1 MTTKLQF
8 RVLIYDTLS
17 TRYRMT
23 WKPSFRNTERLILR
37 LVIEERGKFYGS
49 ADRVSELNF
58 EQHSIS
64 ISSLS
69 SLPCYVV
76 MQAESTHDLAGPKG
90 PKYHPLFSFDADVV
104 LSSRDGVLFCVPSMT
119 LKMTSS
125 WFRTM
130 FTLPQGSPPASS
142 RSHNRNQ
149 RDSTTVSTDTEI
161 IGLDEDSSTLE
172 PLLRMICGLE
182 IPTLDTW
189 DVVEPVLYA
198 AEKYD
203 MPGPA
208 SIMRALMRT
217 PTFTDAPIRLYA
229 AACHFGWA
237 EDARTASTRSLTLN
251 LYDSVHK
258 PSLLRLRTADL
269 YALFALHNDR
279 RVQFRTR
286 IADAPFLTDAQLI
299 DTSARCSRCRE
310 PLSYLEWR
318 ELRHM
323 MLAELERRPSGD
335 TVLAGLEEWPAAL
348 ACWATKCRRVSCL
361 SSVYDKAQSSK
372 AVKDLLDSLPNAVE
386 VPIYETA

>member
-1 MTTKLQF
+1 MQ
-8 RVLIYDTLS
+8 
-17 TRYRMT
+17 
-23 WKPSFRNTERLILR
+23 TESSQSQD
-37 LVIEERGKFYGS
+37 S
-49 ADRVSELNF
+49 AAFN
-58 EQHSIS
+58 
-64 ISSLS
+64 
-69 SLPCYVV
+69 
-76 MQAESTHDLAGPKG
+76 G

-104 LSSRDGVLFCVPSMT
+104 LSSRDGILFCVPSMT
-119 LKMTSS
+119 LKMTSA

-142 RSHNRNQ
+142 RSQNRNQ
-149 RDSTTVSTDTEI
+149 RDTTFVPTDTEI
-161 IGLDEDSSTLE
+161 IGLDEESNTLE

-182 IPTLDTW
+182 IPTLETW
-189 DVVEPVLYA
+189 DAVEPVLYA

-208 SIMRALMRT
+208 SIMRALLRA

-269 YALFALHNDR
+269 YALFALHNER
-279 RVQFRTR
+279 RVQFRAR
-286 IADAPFLTDAQLI
+286 IADTPFLTDAQLL
-299 DTSARCSRCRE
+299 DTASARCPRCRE
-310 PLSYLEWR
+310 PLSYVEWR
-318 ELRHM
+318 ELRHV

-348 ACWATKCRRVSCL
+348 ACWATKCKRVSCL
-361 SSVYDKAQSSK
+361 SSVYDKASSSK
-372 AVKDLLDSLPNAVE
+372 AIKDLLDSLPNAVE
-386 VPIYETA
+386 IPVYETA

>member
-1 MTTKLQF
+1 MQTESIQF
-8 RVLIYDTLS
+8 QD
-17 TRYRMT
+17 
-23 WKPSFRNTERLILR
+23 
-37 LVIEERGKFYGS
+37 S
-49 ADRVSELNF
+49 AAS
-58 EQHSIS
+58 
-64 ISSLS
+64 
-69 SLPCYVV
+69 
-76 MQAESTHDLAGPKG
+76 KG

-149 RDSTTVSTDTEI
+149 RDTSTVPTDTEI

-189 DVVEPVLYA
+189 DAVDPVLYA

-208 SIMRALMRT
+208 SIMRALLRA
-217 PTFTDAPIRLYA
+217 PTFTDAPLRLYA
-229 AACHFGWA
+229 SACHFGWA
-237 EDARTASTRSLTLN
+237 EDARAASTRSLTLN

-269 YALFALHNDR
+269 YALFALHHER
-279 RVQFRTR
+279 RVQFRAR
-286 IADAPFLTDAQLI
+286 IADSPFLTDAQLV
-299 DTSARCSRCRE
+299 DTASARCSRANCRDSI
-310 PLSYLEWR
+310 SYVEWR
-318 ELRHM
+318 ELRHV

-335 TVLAGLEEWPAAL
+335 TVLTGLEEWPAAQ
-348 ACWATKCRRVSCL
+348 ACWAAKCKRVSCQ
-361 SSVYDKAQSSK
+361 SPVYDKALSSK
-372 AVKDLLDSLPNAVE
+372 AIKDLLDSLPNAVE